1 MTKPTPPAW
10 AKDAVP
16 TIRGWVDAKT
26 GELLKAQKGL
36 VTETPSSET
45 KKKRGPYKK
54 RATKEAVES
63 TVDEQ
68 TSEETHSPVEGPD
81 AEIVAIE
88 EQKKPSLL
96 GKLFGK
102 S

>member
-54 RATKEAVES
+54 RTAKDTVES
-63 TVDEQ
+63 TVEEQ
-68 TSEETHSPVEGPD
+68 TATETEQHVEGPD
-81 AEIVAIE
+81 AETVE